1 MVICSMKCA
10 LWGTCKE
17 REIKQKCIYDLGIPE
32 AEDEGDDFIE
42 RLTY

>member
-1 MVICSMKCA
+1 MKKVQF
-10 LWGTCKE
+10 LPHLKVGVSLH
-17 REIKQKCIYDLGIPE
+17 KCHDLGIPE